1 MRSKPVVAVTT
12 WERDMRAVPMLEDRI
27 HSVDHLY
34 TRAVREAGAL
44 PMLVG
49 RMKPEEAGT
58 MLDRV
63 DGVVITGGPDL
74 DPELYEQEITASVE
88 VNRKNDDRD
97 IALILEA
104 KRRDMPLLGIC
115 RGLQAV
121 NVALGGELHQHCLS
135 EGHPYHPDLSS
146 DDEERAA
153 FRHEVRLTPDSRLR
167 ALYGADK
174 RWVNSLHHQSISR
187 LADGL
192 EVVAKTPDGEI
203 EAVEST
209 EKWPM
214 LSVQWHP
221 ERMKP
226 EAEQPLFKGFVDDA
240 VAYSLRT

>member
-1 MRSKPVVAVTT
+1 
-12 WERDMRAVPMLEDRI
+12 MLENRI
-27 HSVDHLY
+27 HSLDHLY
-34 TRAVREAGAL
+34 IRAVREAGAL

-49 RMKPEEAGT
+49 WMKPEEAGAI
-58 MLDRV
+58 LDRV

-74 DPELYEQEITASVE
+74 DPELYEQEITASVD
-88 VNRKNDDRD
+88 VNRPNDDRD
-97 IALILEA
+97 VALILEA
-104 KRRDMPLLGIC
+104 RRRDMPLLGIC

-146 DDEERAA
+146 DDENRAA
-153 FRHEVRLTPDSRLR
+153 FRHEVRLAPGSRLR

-187 LADGL
+187 LAEGL
-192 EVVAKTPDGEI
+192 KAVAKTPDGAI

-209 EKWPM
+209 QEWPM

-221 ERMKP
+221 ERMEP
-226 EAEQPLFKGFVDDA
+226 ESEQPLFKGFVNDA
-240 VAYSLRT
+240 LAYTTRT